1 MQRRIANKDTLLPF
15 FPWVDLCVHVQFGKL
30 LLPFFKLNSFNFRQ
44 EEVNVSF
51 DMWQQQL
58 SSKWKNKTI
67 LFFLMIYTR
76 KYKQKF
82 FIYLSVPSLISHKF
96 IFSSTRT
103 HFLYQNCLLLTV
115 TLTDLHGSFLCY
127 TSFFFFYQCN
137 KLFFLT

>member
-1 MQRRIANKDTLLPF
+1 MEMCVQRRIANKDTLLPF
-15 FPWVDLCVHVQFGKL
+15 FPWVDSCVHVQFGKL

-76 KYKQKF
+76 KDKKKF

-96 IFSSTRT
+96 IFSSIHEHIFCIKIVYYLR
-103 HFLYQNCLLLTV
+103 
-115 TLTDLHGSFLCY
+115 LHLQTYTALFCVIG
-127 TSFFFFYQCN
+127 TSFF
-137 KLFFLT
+137 LLSV